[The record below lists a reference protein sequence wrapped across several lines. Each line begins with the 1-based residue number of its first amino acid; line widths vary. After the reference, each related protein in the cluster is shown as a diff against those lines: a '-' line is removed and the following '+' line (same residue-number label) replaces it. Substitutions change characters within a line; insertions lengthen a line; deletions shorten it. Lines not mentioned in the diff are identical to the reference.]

1 MWHRTNLSLS
11 DFAHVLWRRT
21 LVEINGFLGEVLS
34 LELGFRSEAE
44 MEHRRELTTVSLC
57 RYASTFVESN

>member
-1 MWHRTNLSLS
+1 
-11 DFAHVLWRRT
+11 